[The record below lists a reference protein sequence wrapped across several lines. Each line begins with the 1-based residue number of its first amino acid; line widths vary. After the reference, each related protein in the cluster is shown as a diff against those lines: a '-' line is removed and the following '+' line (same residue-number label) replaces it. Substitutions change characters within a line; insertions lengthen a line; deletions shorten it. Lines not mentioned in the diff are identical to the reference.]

1 MERPTDEA
9 LRKAQTTLRGLVSDG
24 PSRLPSLNLIADS
37 IRLELEKSGQVALL
51 YVSLSRYGRLEPVFG
66 WRIVGEILDA
76 VAANLEG
83 MVGSTLRRLDVVSD
97 FTLTDDAFI
106 VLLSPPRSTAVIA
119 DDDLAAIT
127 RRVYERLQSLLLND
141 LAPGVYD
148 RVHPSVGAAVLA
160 ADPSETFEQNLQRG
174 LALAMQAAGEQ
185 AALYDRD
192 LEATLAD
199 CVSRGD
205 LEPLFEP
212 VVDLAA
218 REVVGYRST
227 VRGPFYSPLRLPDVL
242 LDVAR
247 RSQVLASYGVSAREA
262 TVSSAAGLR
271 PDDLLFLGCAA
282 GELPNAAV
290 VAVSE
295 FYSLNQTLVPQHVV
309 FDIDAARPRRQH
321 RIHAA
326 HARRRPRPRVPAL
339 RVRARGAVHDAGAHR
354 RGAPGLPVPRPGTGG
369 GPERRPHGGGRRPAA
384 RALRRSRARA
394 AHRHRRPRRGAAAP
408 ADAQRRGVA
417 LRRGVRARRHA
428 AAAGDVRGVTPRVT
442 RSLRNAGA
450 AAGSGQALRLAGS
463 SRSPATPVKIVT
475 RLRPRRLLS

>member
-119 DDDLAAIT
+119 DDELAAIT

-212 VVDLAA
+212 VVDPAA
-218 REVVGYRST
+218 SEVVGYRST

-247 RSQVLASYGVSAREA
+247 RSQVLASYGISAREA
-262 TVSSAAGLR
+262 TVSAAAGLR

-295 FYSLNQTLVPQHVV
+295 FYSLNQALVPQHVV
-309 FDIDAARPRRQH
+309 FDIDAGDLGTNTASTLRTLADVRDLGFQLCVSGLGAQFTTLELIAEARPDFLCLDPVLVAALSGDLTAVDVVQLLVRFAGR
-321 RIHAA
+321 A
-326 HARRRPRPRVPAL
+326 HAQLIATG
-339 RVRARGAVHDAGAHR
+339 VRDAEQQHHLTRSGVELFCGEAF
-354 RGAPGLPVPRPGTGG
+354 
-369 GPERRPHGGGRRPAA
+369 A
-384 RALRRSRARA
+384 RA
-394 AHRHRRPRRGAAAP
+394 
-408 ADAQRRGVA
+408 D
-417 LRRGVRARRHA
+417 
-428 AAAGDVRGVTPRVT
+428 
-442 RSLRNAGA
+442 
-450 AAGSGQALRLAGS
+450 
-463 SRSPATPVKIVT
+463 T
-475 RLRPRRLLS
+475 RLPQVTFAE